1 MYHFD
6 GALKITFNDG
16 KKFEDL
22 SKVRQP
28 KLLCAVFHFH
38 SQQLLYLIH
47 DFFNQA
53 EDSSGYV
60 FMCLFRKYMELDMYM
75 SFDLHTHD
83 TLLSAEKTLKEF
95 GSILTVS
102 LSTLFH

>member
-1 MYHFD
+1 M
-6 GALKITFNDG
+6 
-16 KKFEDL
+16 
-22 SKVRQP
+22 
-28 KLLCAVFHFH
+28 
-38 SQQLLYLIH
+38 QQLFFVVH
-47 DFFNQA
+47 DFFDRNDNLA
-53 EDSSGYV
+53 G
-60 FMCLFRKYMELDMYM
+60 FLFLRLLRCFLVLDMYM